1 MKRLIWLRLFIV
13 GALVAL
19 SNVFVFGQT
28 GAKKR
33 YEDADRRMNESYQ
46 QTLTK
51 IDKEQQT
58 SLRDDQRH
66 WLRNREAGAKFYK
79 ESGGKST
86 PKQRYWQY
94 MLDSTEVQLR
104 HLDTDW
110 KSQTE

>member
-1 MKRLIWLRLFIV
+1 MDLRPGVLPEAFS
-13 GALVAL
+13 GELVNDLPPAAEL
-19 SNVFVFGQT
+19 
-28 GAKKR
+28 KKS

-58 SLRDDQRH
+58 SLRDDQHH

-86 PKQRYWQY
+86 PEQRYWQY
-94 MLDSTEVQLR
+94 MLDSTEGQLR